1 MMPLGMGADVSGEEQ
16 KNGILHEFEGF
27 VECPL
32 FSGECKINI
41 EKDGISITSLFQQL
55 PVHYGEISAL
65 EWRNY
70 KVALK
75 TAVGEIIISRMGQE
89 AQWLYEKLYA
99 AYNDAV
105 LKALYVS
112 GEVLL
117 ETTGEYTAGEEGI
130 SHQGEAILRLYED
143 CLCILPPNDKAR
155 RLPLCFFA
163 KAQREDY
170 TYQITLATGEQ
181 YGLSRLGYGLDE
193 LERMLRDL
201 FYQLRTRT
209 SSWQKELAPELSSLQ
224 AATAAGMMTLGRAAD
239 YQKLK
244 TAAPPLAAAL
254 EEKLEKSHIAGTW
267 PWLCKLNG
275 GEGLMLGAMPAP
287 EKDTATGMESLM
299 GNLDLSAF
307 KEKLMPGE
315 PNRCDSEGE
324 GQEALAE
331 PLPILW
337 LIAPDEKKRLAAV
350 ELALADNEAAATYLY
365 RIEGDWLTF
374 AGKIDRALEACAF
387 HREVI
392 FLPEEKLNT
401 PKHLAD
407 AMVITRTPVLGTLR
421 RAFAGRAIHTSF
433 ERWMRDIEKCRD
445 GLEHTTKGAAPMQA
459 AQGAD
464 GAQEPKTKFCTSCGA
479 KLQPEVK
486 FCGQCGTIQQ

>member
-1 MMPLGMGADVSGEEQ
+1 
-16 KNGILHEFEGF
+16 
-27 VECPL
+27 
-32 FSGECKINI
+32 
-41 EKDGISITSLFQQL
+41 
-55 PVHYGEISAL
+55 
-65 EWRNY
+65 
-70 KVALK
+70 
-75 TAVGEIIISRMGQE
+75 
-89 AQWLYEKLYA
+89 
-99 AYNDAV
+99 
-105 LKALYVS
+105 
-112 GEVLL
+112 
-117 ETTGEYTAGEEGI
+117 
-130 SHQGEAILRLYED
+130 
-143 CLCILPPNDKAR
+143 
-155 RLPLCFFA
+155 
-163 KAQREDY
+163 
-170 TYQITLATGEQ
+170 
-181 YGLSRLGYGLDE
+181 
-193 LERMLRDL
+193 MLREL
-201 FYQLRTRT
+201 FYQLRTKT

-224 AATAAGMMTLGRAAD
+224 AATAAGLMTLGRAAE

-244 TAAPPLAAAL
+244 AAAPPLTAAL
-254 EEKLEKSHIAGTW
+254 EEKLEKSRIAGTW

-287 EKDTATGMESLM
+287 EKDAATGMESLM
-299 GNLDLSAF
+299 GNLDLSSF
-307 KEKLMPGE
+307 EEKLMPGD
-315 PNRCDSEGE
+315 PNAADSEGE
-324 GQEALAE
+324 GQEDLVE

-401 PKHLAD
+401 HKHLAD

-479 KLQPEVK
+479 KLQPEAK